1 MKKLKILITSP
12 SLDTTKNIGG
22 ISNLT
27 KLLIEKNE
35 EVEYKHFVV
44 GKTDQQKRN
53 VKWFLSQFNRLYKFY
68 RTIKRESIDVVHLN
82 YPMSP
87 LSVIINLFLS
97 IIANKI
103 CRIDTI
109 VHLRGGALSL
119 DNKIPHYQ
127 KLIIVSC
134 LKQAS
139 HIITLGEKEKH
150 FIADFYNVNESCIF
164 VLPNA
169 VEVPDFDRIETRFQ
183 NSLNN
188 SRAINMLF
196 LGRIDKNKGLNEI
209 IEALEIL
216 NADHNFIFHIAGTGE
231 DINEFVLN
239 CENILKKKFIYHGV
253 LGYESKKEI
262 FLKSDIF
269 LLPSY
274 FEGLPNALLEAM
286 AYGLTPIV
294 TPVGSIPELVI
305 DNQNGLIVPIKNSK
319 GIVEKI
325 EYLFQNPHEIKRLGT
340 NAYSTIKTDYLLE
353 TYIQKLNNIYYGNV

>member
-1 MKKLKILITSP
+1 M
-12 SLDTTKNIGG
+12 
-22 ISNLT
+22 
-27 KLLIEKNE
+27 
-35 EVEYKHFVV
+35 
-44 GKTDQQKRN
+44 
-53 VKWFLSQFNRLYKFY
+53 YKFY

-119 DNKIPHYQ
+119 NNKIPHYQ

-139 HIITLGEKEKH
+139 HIITLGEEEKH

-262 FLKSDIF
+262 F
-269 LLPSY
+269 
-274 FEGLPNALLEAM
+274 
-286 AYGLTPIV
+286 
-294 TPVGSIPELVI
+294 
-305 DNQNGLIVPIKNSK
+305 
-319 GIVEKI
+319 
-325 EYLFQNPHEIKRLGT
+325 
-340 NAYSTIKTDYLLE
+340 
-353 TYIQKLNNIYYGNV
+353 